1 MTQTLAIF
9 LDAYRE
15 LNSRKLFW
23 ITLAISGFVVS
34 GSAALGINERGIS
47 FLFWTMP
54 TQVVNT
60 SVVTVETFYKTL
72 FSGFGVEVW
81 LAKGATILAL
91 ISTASIFPDMLARGS
106 VDLVLSKPISR
117 LKLFLLKYLAGLLF
131 VALQVFIFCVASF
144 LVIGL
149 RAGVWEPAIFVA
161 LPLVVCFFSYLF
173 AFCALLG
180 VWMRSVIAV
189 IIWTILIWITL
200 FGTYATETW
209 LLAERLESEMRIEVI
224 SREIQ
229 ARDAQIERLSGS
241 AGTGVDSHNQRGAS
255 ARALERLEDAQ
266 NVRRGELAAVR
277 DTLAKQRRTHRAAFV
292 AVTLLPKP
300 AETVALMERA
310 LVELA
315 DLPEVSSIEERLPG
329 IAGMGMDG
337 PIELRR
343 GDVTQRLIEVTRQRS
358 VWWIIGSSLL
368 SELVILGF
376 GAWVFSRRDF

>member
-34 GSAALGINERGIS
+34 GSASLGINEQGIS

-54 TQVVNT
+54 TQLVNT
-60 SVVTVETFYKTL
+60 SVITVETFYKTL
-72 FSGFGVEVW
+72 FSAFGVEVW

-91 ISTASIFPDMLARGS
+91 ISTASIFPDMLASGS

-117 LKLFLLKYLAGLLF
+117 LKLFLVKYLAGLLF
-131 VALQVFIFCVASF
+131 VTLQVFIFCVASF

-173 AFCALLG
+173 AFCALFG
-180 VWMRSVIAV
+180 VWMRSVMAA

-209 LLAERLESEMRIEVI
+209 LLRERLESDMRIEVI

-241 AGTGVDSHNQRGAS
+241 AGTGADSHQRGAS
-255 ARALERLEDAQ
+255 ARSLERLKDAQ
-266 NVRRGELAAVR
+266 NVRRGELQAVR
-277 DTLAKQRRTHRAAFV
+277 DTLAKQRRRHSAAFV

-310 LVELA
+310 LMELA
-315 DLPEVSSIEERLPG
+315 DMPEVSSIEDRLPG

-343 GDVTQRLIEVTRQRS
+343 GDVTQRLIEVTRERS